1 MKISREFLWSTVLVG
16 IVVFSHQAIAQAGE
30 FVQLKQSD
38 GATVR
43 AFVAGPV
50 DSNTGVMVVHDY
62 FGISDAT
69 KEAVER
75 LGALG
80 YRTMAVD
87 LYGGKSASKHEEAV
101 ALMQGL
107 DPKLT
112 DKVLQTGLDQLKRPG
127 RRIATLGFS
136 MGGQPSLLANLNDPD
151 AVSATVIVYGFGFDK
166 LETSRL
172 ERLKSPVLVISG
184 AEDTG
189 AVQAA
194 SGFLANMKAAKRQC
208 EMFIYP
214 GVDHGYAQPLFNG
227 GKNFNPEAV
236 RVSWVVID
244 DFLESYLRR

>member
-1 MKISREFLWSTVLVG
+1 
-16 IVVFSHQAIAQAGE
+16 
-30 FVQLKQSD
+30 
-38 GATVR
+38 
-43 AFVAGPV
+43 
-50 DSNTGVMVVHDY
+50 
-62 FGISDAT
+62 
-69 KEAVER
+69 
-75 LGALG
+75 
-80 YRTMAVD
+80 
-87 LYGGKSASKHEEAV
+87 
-101 ALMQGL
+101 
-107 DPKLT
+107 
-112 DKVLQTGLDQLKRPG
+112 
-127 RRIATLGFS
+127 
-136 MGGQPSLLANLNDPD
+136 
-151 AVSATVIVYGFGFDK
+151 VIVYGFGFDK

-194 SGFLANMKAAKRQC
+194 SGFLVNMKTAKRQC